1 MIKLTFCLVRA
12 PHLSRE
18 AFQRYWLEQHGPL
31 VRSVA
36 SVLRIK
42 RYVQSHTLTTPVNDA
57 LRRGRGAPDAYDGV
71 AELWWDSLADLTAGG
86 ATPEGREAG
95 RRLLEDER
103 TFIDLPRSPLWL
115 SEEHPIV

>member
-12 PHLSRE
+12 AHLSRE
-18 AFQRYWLEQHGPL
+18 EFQRYGLEQHGPL
-31 VRSVA
+31 VRSLA
-36 SVLRIK
+36 PALRIE

-57 LRRGRGAPDAYDGV
+57 LRRGRGGPEPYDGV
-71 AELWWDSLADLTAGG
+71 AELWWDSLAELTAGA

-103 TFIDLPRSPLWL
+103 RFIDLARSPVWL
-115 SEEHPIV
+115 GEEHAIV